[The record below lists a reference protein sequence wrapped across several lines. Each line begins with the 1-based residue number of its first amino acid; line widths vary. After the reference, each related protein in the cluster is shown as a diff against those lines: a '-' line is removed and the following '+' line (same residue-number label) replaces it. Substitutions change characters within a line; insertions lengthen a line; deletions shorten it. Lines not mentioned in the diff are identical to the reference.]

1 MTCDA
6 LPKQETIPRENV
18 PLLMRANNL
27 PKAAI
32 IIAAANNAVVT
43 ELEGVDMSHLFDGTS
58 YIGMA
63 AGTSD
68 LIWIQCQST
77 FEVKSPESADAV
89 DNLSGGWFF
98 CNRLLLLYL
107 ENYS

>member
-1 MTCDA
+1 MKWPSVSTSLVAPSKINFRIMTCDA

-18 PLLMRANNL
+18 PLLMRA
-27 PKAAI
+27 KAI

-89 DNLSGGWFF
+89 DNLSG
-98 CNRLLLLYL
+98 
-107 ENYS
+107 